1 MKLKGVTISIVILC
15 LVMLGCADKGKSGDP
30 DTLTWLT
37 TSGYSPEAPDA
48 GTGEYLADKVQ
59 AFEADHDMNLKM
71 SLHPTNIDEAMAR
84 LLERANTGRAPDI
97 AVIDGYVLD
106 RYKEYLQ
113 PLDELMEEKGIDKAD
128 FLPFAEEVITGND
141 GKIYGLYMSTDTRM
155 LFYNTELVPEPPQN
169 WDEVVN
175 ISLSLQEDGYE
186 GLVLPLGI
194 GEGTSVTSLWPLFW
208 GQGGELVNDEGKP
221 TFGEGKNREYMLNVF
236 ETINNAVQKG
246 AISKRMASSGEE
258 NGANGEVST
267 GKTAMFLGGSW
278 QTAFLQDLL
287 DEDFEKWDVAS
298 VPMIKDAERTSS
310 AGGWVW
316 GIFTDDADKQEAAF
330 DFLVD
335 TFIGEEGMGRF
346 TSIQGSLPAR
356 QSVYDSEYYEP
367 GPFDDAFRES
377 LENEA
382 EVRPASNQ
390 YNEISVQLQTAISQ
404 VVSGSKTP
412 EKALN
417 DAWKIATFGDERSAN
432 Q

>member
-1 MKLKGVTISIVILC
+1 MKLKGVTLVITLLFLIV
-15 LVMLGCADKGKSGDP
+15 VGCSEKKQSGDA

-48 GTGEYLADKVQ
+48 GTGEYLTDKVQ
-59 AFEADHDMNLKM
+59 AFESEHGMDLKM

-84 LLERANTGRAPDI
+84 LLERANTGRVPDM

-106 RYKEYLQ
+106 RYQDYLQ
-113 PLDELMEEKGIDKAD
+113 PLDELMSEAGIDPED
-128 FLPFAEEVITGND
+128 FLPFAEDVITGDD
-141 GKIYGLYMSTDTRM
+141 GHIYGLYMSTDTRM
-155 LFYNTELVPEPPQN
+155 LFYNKELVPEPPKD
-169 WDEVVN
+169 WDEVID

-208 GQGGELVNDEGKP
+208 GQGGELVDDDGKP
-221 TFGEGKNREYMLNVF
+221 TFGEGKNQEYMLNVF
-236 ETINNAVQKG
+236 ETINDAVQKG

-278 QTAFLQDLL
+278 QAAFLQDLL
-287 DEDFEKWDVAS
+287 GDDFEKWEVAS
-298 VPMIKDAERTSS
+298 VPMIEGAENTSS

-367 GPFDDAFRES
+367 GPFDEAFRAS
-377 LENEA
+377 LETEA
-382 EVRPASNQ
+382 EVRPASNH

-412 EKALN
+412 EQALN
-417 DAWKIATFGDERSAN
+417 DAWKIVTFGEERSDN
-432 Q
+432 